1 MSISGRFVWYEL
13 MTTDT
18 KAAKAF
24 YGKVAGYGTQDM
36 PEMHYTLFTIDGSRG
51 ARGLMELPEDL
62 RKMGVP
68 PHWMG
73 YVGVDDVD
81 ASTEKAKSLGAT
93 IQVSPQDIPTVGRFS
108 VFSDPVG
115 GAVLALFKPLPPPGG
130 DPGPVAPG
138 TAGGTGWHE
147 LYAADGAKAFDFYS
161 ALFGWKKVDTMDMGP
176 MGLYHIFGVPGADMP
191 MGGMM
196 TKPAEVPVPYWQYY
210 IQVGPIEAATQ
221 RVKDAGGQVLMG
233 PMEVPGGDWIIQG
246 MDPQGAVFALV
257 GAKG

>member
-1 MSISGRFVWYEL
+1 MSETGRFVWYEL

-18 KAAKAF
+18 NAAKAF
-24 YGKVAGYGTQDM
+24 YGKVVGYGSQHV
-36 PEMHYTLFTIDGSRG
+36 PEMNYTLLTIDGTRG
-51 ARGLMELPEDL
+51 VRGLMALPEDL

-81 ASTEKAKSLGAT
+81 ASTAKATSLGAT
-93 IQVSPQDIPTVGRFS
+93 IHVAPQDIPDVGRFS
-108 VFSDPVG
+108 VFADPG
-115 GAVLALFKPLPPPGG
+115 GAALALLQPRPMPDGNPP
-130 DPGPVAPG
+130 PVAPG
-138 TAGGTGWHE
+138 TIGGTGWNE

-161 ALFGWKKVDTMDMGP
+161 ALFGWKKFDTMDMGP
-176 MGLYHIFGVPGADMP
+176 MGIYHMFGVPGADMP

-196 TKPAEVPVPYWQYY
+196 TKPPEMPVPAWTSYMR
-210 IQVGPIEAATQ
+210 VGPIEAATQ

-246 MDPQGAVFALV
+246 IDPQGAHFALV
-257 GAKG
+257 GQKG